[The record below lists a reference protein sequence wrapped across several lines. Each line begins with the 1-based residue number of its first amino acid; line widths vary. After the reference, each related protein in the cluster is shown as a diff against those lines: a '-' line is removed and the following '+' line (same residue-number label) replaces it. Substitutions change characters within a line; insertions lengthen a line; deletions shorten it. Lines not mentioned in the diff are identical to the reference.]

1 MNGKIHV
8 ILLAAGNSIRF
19 GSNKLLHK
27 IDGKPLYQFLPD
39 TLKKVKSCDGVHC
52 IVSQYKEILEQMEE
66 RGYQCVKNDKPEDGI
81 AHSIRLGIECLE
93 EIGALRKEDA
103 ILFGVCDQPY
113 VQAETIEGLLEA
125 YRKSNKG
132 LGCLSKDGRLG
143 NPAVFGTAY
152 VSELKTL
159 MKDQGGKKVINR
171 HLEDLCQWEV
181 VSSLELEDIDCK
193 EALNFLQNIGKDQK
207 KNLYFR
213 IPEAMWQFQKNKC
226 MPRQS
231 TQFSCYRERGDMRE
245 FLQHTGLP
253 EVTKATVALV
263 GAGGKTTFAYRLAE
277 ALRAE
282 GKAVLVSTTTHMRE
296 TKEHCFIWREESEAE
311 VQLKNLKKCIETP
324 AVWTVGRK
332 AEDGKI
338 KSLPEEVMEELR
350 KWEMLLLLEADG
362 AKERFAKMPA
372 EHEPVIPKG
381 TDLVIGLT
389 SWMAIGQ
396 KVGMAHRSE
405 LVKEF
410 LGKTEEELL
419 TEDDLFLIMTSS
431 RGLKKN
437 VSGAFVSV
445 LNRCPKDWWPKEKQ
459 NWAEQ
464 GIILCEEME

>member
-1 MNGKIHV
+1 
-8 ILLAAGNSIRF
+8 
-19 GSNKLLHK
+19 
-27 IDGKPLYQFLPD
+27 
-39 TLKKVKSCDGVHC
+39 
-52 IVSQYKEILEQMEE
+52 
-66 RGYQCVKNDKPEDGI
+66 
-81 AHSIRLGIECLE
+81 
-93 EIGALRKEDA
+93 
-103 ILFGVCDQPY
+103 
-113 VQAETIEGLLEA
+113 
-125 YRKSNKG
+125 
-132 LGCLSKDGRLG
+132 
-143 NPAVFGTAY
+143 
-152 VSELKTL
+152 
-159 MKDQGGKKVINR
+159 
-171 HLEDLCQWEV
+171 
-181 VSSLELEDIDCK
+181 
-193 EALNFLQNIGKDQK
+193 
-207 KNLYFR
+207 
-213 IPEAMWQFQKNKC
+213 
-226 MPRQS
+226 
-231 TQFSCYRERGDMRE
+231 
-245 FLQHTGLP
+245 
-253 EVTKATVALV
+253 
-263 GAGGKTTFAYRLAE
+263 
-277 ALRAE
+277 
-282 GKAVLVSTTTHMRE
+282 MRE

-338 KSLPEEVMEELR
+338 KSLPEEVLEELR

-362 AKERFAKMPA
+362 AKERFVKMPA

>member
-1 MNGKIHV
+1 M
-8 ILLAAGNSIRF
+8 L
-19 GSNKLLHK
+19 
-27 IDGKPLYQFLPD
+27 IDWQKR
-39 TLKKVKSCDGVHC
+39 C
-52 IVSQYKEILEQMEE
+52 EQ
-66 RGYQCVKNDKPEDGI
+66 K
-81 AHSIRLGIECLE
+81 
-93 EIGALRKEDA
+93 
-103 ILFGVCDQPY
+103 
-113 VQAETIEGLLEA
+113 
-125 YRKSNKG
+125 
-132 LGCLSKDGRLG
+132 
-143 NPAVFGTAY
+143 
-152 VSELKTL
+152 
-159 MKDQGGKKVINR
+159 
-171 HLEDLCQWEV
+171 
-181 VSSLELEDIDCK
+181 
-193 EALNFLQNIGKDQK
+193 
-207 KNLYFR
+207 
-213 IPEAMWQFQKNKC
+213 
-226 MPRQS
+226 
-231 TQFSCYRERGDMRE
+231 
-245 FLQHTGLP
+245 
-253 EVTKATVALV
+253 
-263 GAGGKTTFAYRLAE
+263 
-277 ALRAE
+277 

-311 VQLKNLKKCIETP
+311 VQIKNLKKCIETP

-338 KSLPEEVMEELR
+338 KSLPEEVLEELR

-362 AKERFAKMPA
+362 AKERFVKMPA